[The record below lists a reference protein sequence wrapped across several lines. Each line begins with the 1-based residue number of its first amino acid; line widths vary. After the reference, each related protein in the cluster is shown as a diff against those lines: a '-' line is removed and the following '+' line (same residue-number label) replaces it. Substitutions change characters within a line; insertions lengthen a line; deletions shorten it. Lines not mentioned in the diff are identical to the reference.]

1 MMRLNLDNVNTLLS
15 IDMSSTNPVSGN
27 SAEYERFEA
36 HLRHAERAVDEPL
49 RARSGRPSMAER
61 SKKERSPESRDSS
74 RERID
79 KRTGTSRRSNDGI
92 DRSEESRAREDAE
105 LDVANAEAEQQR
117 ADEDGYEEEEVV
129 DEAVVGVAIP
139 EEIVSTVITIGG
151 NSSEESVA
159 EQETEVTAP
168 IGGAKIGAPVLP
180 GEDGQLGSNDAGGN
194 AMAPAE
200 VRAEQALEGAVTA
213 GTSGEEEQSG
223 KTMAASEGELA
234 PDAAGVSLS
243 VLGADGHGLS
253 GEEGASEQTELGAL
267 SEAAQLRKGARRQTD
282 RHERGQAKYDA
293 PNQTVPTVDNQ
304 PSSTSTASMLQNAG
318 TDAGMVAVPAQPDTV
333 NTGTATTPKGA
344 DGEVGAVRA
353 MTSDATQRS
362 ASSATSEKTRGS
374 EQAER
379 VRFVQRVARAFESM
393 GDRNGTIRLA
403 LHPAEL
409 GSLKLHLSVRNG
421 TMEARVEVE
430 TENARNLL
438 VENLPALRERLADQN
453 IKVERFDVEFM
464 NRSAGG
470 SSQDAG
476 QQSQSQFQEQARRGE
491 RPFQLPGDRKQN
503 TAAEAPAATRRVKL
517 GGLDIFI

>member
-15 IDMSSTNPVSGN
+15 IDMSSTTPVSDN
-27 SAEYERFEA
+27 SAEYELFEA

-49 RARSGRPSMAER
+49 RARSERSSTPER

-74 RERID
+74 RERVD
-79 KRTGTSRRSNDGI
+79 KPTRTSQRSNDGI
-92 DRSEESRAREDAE
+92 DRSEESPAREDAE
-105 LDVANAEAEQQR
+105 LDVVNAEAEQQR

-129 DEAVVGVAIP
+129 DEVVVAVAI
-139 EEIVSTVITIGG
+139 TIRG
-151 NSSEESVA
+151 NSSEEIVA
-159 EQETEVTAP
+159 EQETGATAP
-168 IGGAKIGAPVLP
+168 IGDAKIGTPVLP
-180 GEDGQLGSNDAGGN
+180 DEDGQPGSNDADGN

-200 VRAEQALEGAVTA
+200 VRAGQALEGAVTE
-213 GTSGEEEQSG
+213 GTTGEEEQSG
-223 KTMAASEGELA
+223 KTMAASEGELS
-234 PDAAGVSLS
+234 PDAAGESLS
-243 VLGADGHGLS
+243 ALGAEGHSLS

-267 SEAAQLRKGARRQTD
+267 SEAAQLRKDARRQTARRQTD
-282 RHERGQAKYDA
+282 RHERVQSKYDA
-293 PNQTVPTVDNQ
+293 PNQTVPNVDNQ
-304 PSSTSTASMLQNAG
+304 ASSTSTASMLQNAA
-318 TDAGMVAVPAQPDTV
+318 TDAGMVAVPVQPETV
-333 NTGTATTPKGA
+333 NTATATTPRGE

-362 ASSATSEKTRGS
+362 ASSTTSEKTPGG

-379 VRFVQRVARAFESM
+379 VRFVQRVARAFQSM

-476 QQSQSQFQEQARRGE
+476 QQSQSQFQEQARRGD
-491 RPFQLPGDRKQN
+491 RPFQSPGDRKQN
-503 TAAEAPAATRRVKL
+503 TAAETSPATRRVKL
-517 GGLDIFI
+517 GGLDILI